1 MGAYYSPQN
10 HPIVLGR
17 DRFTRHASDKF
28 GLLRVYGFKLSQ
40 DEVLDTI
47 KAPDYTERRGAQT
60 ISRKVLDDK
69 FALTVVHEERKG
81 IIEVITFYPVKRK
94 EHGL

>member
-1 MGAYYSPQN
+1 MA
-10 HPIVLGR
+10 
-17 DRFTRHASDKF
+17 DTRFTKHASDKF
-28 GLLRVYGFKLSQ
+28 GFLRSYGFRLSQ
-40 DEVLDTI
+40 GEVLATI
-47 KAPDYTERRGAQT
+47 ATPDKTERRGAQT

-81 IIEVITFYPVKRK
+81 IIVVITFYPVKRK